1 MWASRF
7 LATMVSGAFLSINAH
22 PQLPYAPADSIRI
35 YALLDKADQ
44 EDLKGAI
51 DLAINFADDALSLAK
66 SKKMMRGEGFAL
78 LKLADLSYK
87 KSGKGTDK
95 SFFDKPRQIGLELR
109 DSFLIGLSYH
119 QEGQYQMQTNQYKE
133 AIPLLENAKSYYQ
146 SGDLLNYRGL
156 VLNEIGFVQDRLGQR
171 ENAME
176 NYLNAVRIFEQ
187 VGNKK
192 EAANSLGNAAIVLYR
207 QGRVE
212 DAIRIFKE
220 CAETRKSIGD
230 VKGVAATYNNI
241 AVAYNNLNIDSAVH
255 YRQLALPYVEQ
266 SGTIANQAQS
276 YASLAV
282 LLSKQKKPY
291 EALEAHDKA
300 LALYEQA
307 GDEIKI
313 ANQNVN
319 KAETYLQL
327 RQFEEAER
335 CLNISEEMGLKLKSH
350 SLLQNVYLVKT
361 KMYETNKDF
370 NAALISHKNYEKYKD
385 SLLKET
391 NIASINELQI
401 LYETEKKDNE
411 IKRLETEQRIKA
423 LELEKQIALNK
434 GNKLEAEKKEAAI
447 QLLKSEQLVIEL
459 EIEEK
464 EKTLKAQELLV
475 KNKEQELL
483 LSQQALEIAAA
494 ENELAERK
502 LKQEKIFRNSLFA
515 GMGLLTLIAGLLFNR
530 YNLQK
535 KIKEQKALLEV
546 RNKISKDLHDDIG
559 STLTSIHILSD
570 VSEKAIEKD
579 PLKVKEM
586 LHTISGQSKQVQQNM
601 SDIVWAIRPDN
612 DKIDNL
618 ITRMR
623 EYIGQTF
630 EPQGITTRLQVDES
644 ILETS
649 LPMDYRKEVL
659 LIYKEAMNNVLK
671 HANASHV
678 DITLTK
684 DTNILNLTIKD
695 NGHWK
700 HNPHATGTGSQS
712 MRERAAH
719 IGGNVEVLEMNPG
732 TMVSLAAPIP

>member
-1 MWASRF
+1 MLVWHKLTIWVCCMLIFGYAY
-7 LATMVSGAFLSINAH
+7 
-22 PQLPYAPADSIRI
+22 PQSNYTPNDSIQI
-35 YALLDKADQ
+35 YALLDKADD
-44 EDLKGAI
+44 EDLKGEI
-51 DLAINFADDALSLAK
+51 DLAISSVNTALTLSK
-66 SKKMMRGEGFAL
+66 SKKMQRGEGFAL
-78 LKLADLSYK
+78 LKMADLSYK

-95 SFFDKPRQIGLELR
+95 ALFEKPRQIGLELK
-109 DSFLIGLSYH
+109 DSFLTGLSFH
-119 QEGQYQMQTNQYKE
+119 QEGQYRMQINQYKE
-133 AIPLLENAKSYYQ
+133 ALPLLENAKTFYQ
-146 SGDLLNYRGL
+146 SGELLNYRAL
-156 VLNEIGFVQDRLGQR
+156 VFNEIGFIQDRLGQR

-176 NYLNAVRIFEQ
+176 NYLHAVRIFEEL
-187 VGNKK
+187 GNKK
-192 EAANSLGNAAIVLYR
+192 EAANSLGNVAIVLYR

-212 DAIRIFKE
+212 DAIKIFKE
-220 CAETRKSIGD
+220 CADTRKNLGD
-230 VKGVAATYNNI
+230 VKGVATTYTNI

-255 YRQLALPYVEQ
+255 YQQLALPYVQQ
-266 SGTIANQAQS
+266 SGTIANQAQA

-291 EALEAHDKA
+291 EALEAHNKA
-300 LALYEQA
+300 LALYEQG

-319 KAETYLQL
+319 KAETYNQL

-335 CLNISEEMGLKLKSH
+335 CLEIAEAIGIKIKSH

-361 KMYETNKDF
+361 KVYETNKDF
-370 NAALISHKNYEKYKD
+370 NAALIAHKNYEKYKD

-401 LYETEKKDNE
+401 RYETEKKDNE

-447 QLLKSEQLVIEL
+447 QLLRNEQLIIAL

-483 LSQQALEIAAA
+483 LSQQALEIADA
-494 ENELAERK
+494 ENELKERK
-502 LKQEKIFRNSLFA
+502 LKQEKILRNGLFA
-515 GMGLLTLIAGLLFNR
+515 GMGLIALIAGLLFNR

-535 KIKEQKALLEV
+535 KIKEQNALLEV

-559 STLTSIHILSD
+559 STLTSIHILSN
-570 VSEKAIEKD
+570 VSEQAIDKD
-579 PLKVKEM
+579 PVKVKEM

-612 DKIDNL
+612 DKVDNL
-618 ITRMR
+618 IARMR
-623 EYIGQTF
+623 EYIGQSF
-630 EPQGITTRLQVDES
+630 EPQGINAKLSVDDA
-644 ILETS
+644 ILEIS
-649 LPMDYRKEVL
+649 LPMDFRKEIL

-671 HANASHV
+671 HAQASEV
-678 DITLTK
+678 DISLTK
-684 DTNILNLTIKD
+684 QAETLNLTIKD
-695 NGHWK
+695 NGQWK
-700 HNPHATGTGSQS
+700 HNPNASGTGSHS

-719 IGGNVEVLEMNPG
+719 IGGKLEVDEMNNG
-732 TMVSLAAPIP
+732 TMVSLSAPIP

>member
-1 MWASRF
+1 MRV
-7 LATMVSGAFLSINAH
+7 MAFLVFGFLFFNNAF
-22 PQLPYAPADSIRI
+22 PQNPYTPTDSIQI
-35 YALLDKADQ
+35 YVLLDKADE
-44 EDLKGAI
+44 EDLQGEI
-51 DLAINFADDALSLAK
+51 DLAINTANKALSLAK
-66 SKKMMRGEGFAL
+66 SKKMQRGEGFAL

-87 KSGKGTDK
+87 KSGKGTDR
-95 SFFDKPRQIGLELR
+95 SFFEKPRQIGLELR
-109 DSFLIGLSYH
+109 DSFLTGLSYH
-119 QEGQYQMQTNQYKE
+119 QEGQYRMQINQYKE
-133 AIPLLENAKSYYQ
+133 AIPLLENAKNYYQ

-156 VLNEIGFVQDRLGQR
+156 VLNEMGFVQDRLGQR

-192 EAANSLGNAAIVLYR
+192 EAANSLGNVAIVLYR
-207 QGRVE
+207 QGQVE
-212 DAIRIFKE
+212 DAIKIFKV
-220 CAETRKSIGD
+220 CAATRKSIGD
-230 VKGVAATYNNI
+230 VKGVAATYTNI
-241 AVAYNNLNIDSAVH
+241 AVAYNNLNIDSAVY

-282 LLSKQKKPY
+282 LLSKQKKPF
-291 EALEAHDKA
+291 EALEVHDKA
-300 LALYEQA
+300 LTLYEQA

-335 CLNISEEMGLKLKSH
+335 CLNISEELGLKLKSL
-350 SLLQNVYLVKT
+350 SLLQNIYLVKT

-401 LYETEKKDNE
+401 RYETEKKDNE
-411 IKRLETEQRIKA
+411 IKRLETEKRIKT

-434 GNKLEAEKKEAAI
+434 GNKLEAEKKEATI
-447 QLLKSEQLVIEL
+447 RLLRNEQLLIEL

-464 EKTLKAQELLV
+464 EKTLKAQELVV

-483 LSQQALEIAAA
+483 LSQQALSIADA
-494 ENELAERK
+494 ENELSERK
-502 LKQEKIFRNSLFA
+502 LKQEKIIRNSLFA
-515 GMGLLTLIAGLLFNR
+515 GMGLLTLIGGLLFNR

-535 KIKEQKALLEV
+535 KIKEQYALLEV

-559 STLTSIHILSD
+559 STLTSIHILSK
-570 VSEKAIEKD
+570 VSEQAID
-579 PLKVKEM
+579 NNPDKVKEM
-586 LHTISGQSKQVQQNM
+586 LHTISDQSKQVQQNM

-623 EYIGQTF
+623 EFIGQAF
-630 EPQGITTRLQVDES
+630 EPQGITTNLKVDEN
-644 ILETS
+644 ILEIS
-649 LPMDYRKEVL
+649 LPMAFRKEIL

-671 HANASHV
+671 HAKATHV
-678 DITLTK
+678 DITFNKQK
-684 DTNILNLTIKD
+684 DTLNLTIKD
-695 NGHWK
+695 NGQWK
-700 HNPHATGTGSQS
+700 HNPNATGTGSQS
-712 MRERAAH
+712 MRERASH
-719 IGGNVEVLEMNPG
+719 IAGTLEVREVNPG
-732 TMVSLAAPIP
+732 TMVSISAPIP